1 MDNNNEESWVA
12 MNDFEDI
19 NETGTNPNEINEVE
33 EKTPIN
39 HQKKPKHAYVQVS
52 AFTATS

>member
-33 EKTPIN
+33 EKKPRR
-39 HQKKPKHAYVQVS
+39 KKPRRKKTQ
-52 AFTATS
+52 